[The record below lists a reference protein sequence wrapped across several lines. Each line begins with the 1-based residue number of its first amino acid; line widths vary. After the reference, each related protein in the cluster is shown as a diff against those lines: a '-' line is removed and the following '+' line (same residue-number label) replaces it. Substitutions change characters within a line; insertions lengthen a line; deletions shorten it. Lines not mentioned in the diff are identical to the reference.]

1 MRSNRAFTLIE
12 LLIVI
17 GIIAVLTT
25 ILIPVITTS
34 IADSHITVCAT
45 KLKTIVDSFAKFDD
59 DTKYG
64 GFARLDQYGLDPDV
78 TVLGLS
84 GNTLDMATLGT
95 NAMQSVWKL
104 IDAGFLPAAAFECPA
119 DGDYAPKTTATR
131 YGWDSNYQ
139 FSFGMQNPFD
149 ADTVAL
155 GKPNPATPADEDYK
169 SNQAF
174 MADMNPGG
182 AAGDVA
188 NTYGG
193 GQSNHRGRGC
203 NVATRNGNVWFHK
216 EESSSIVYGEEIY
229 TDVLAADSWPDTAQ
243 DVVITPVDPKGLRDA
258 E

>member
-64 GFARLDQYGLDPDV
+64 GFARLDQYGADPDV
-78 TVLGLS
+78 CVTGSDGLALTTAS
-84 GNTLDMATLGT
+84 LTT

-119 DGDYAPKTTATR
+119 DGDYEPKTSPTK

-139 FSFGMQNPFD
+139 YSFGMQNPFD
-149 ADTVAL
+149 GDAPAGTVNEAS
-155 GKPNPATPADEDYK
+155 PADEDYK

-182 AAGDVA
+182 AADNAA

-216 EESSSIVYGEEIY
+216 EESSSVVYGEEIY
-229 TDVLAADSWPDTAQ
+229 TDVGAIDSWPDAAD
-243 DVVITPVDPKGLRDA
+243 DVVITPMDPKGLRDA